1 MPDSSKPLIA
11 VIGATGNQG
20 GSVLRALQATGK
32 FRTRALTR
40 NPEHHEGIA
49 DEVVVADMDS
59 PETLAAAFEGAH
71 GVFVVTNFFQ
81 EGGADEFAQGSAA
94 VHAAKAAGVDHFVWS
109 TLPNVEEISGGKF
122 DVPHF
127 TNKARVDAVVSSVG
141 FAHYSFV
148 ILPFL
153 FQNLLKDM
161 KPQPQQDGST
171 GWTLPIDPMVRGIHA
186 GDVNELGPL
195 VAGAFANPDI
205 AGSGQYLPLVG
216 QFLSFG
222 DIVSTLNEQGHDYS
236 FNQVAPE
243 VFGTFFPGAPEFA
256 AMLGYFQAHTYL
268 GSDRAE
274 EIALARKVAGRDPTD
289 FATWARLNLPV
300 QSAEAGNVA
309 RELANAR

>member
-1 MPDSSKPLIA
+1 MSDQNRPLIA

-20 GSVLRALQATGK
+20 GSVLRALQADGK

-40 NPEHHEGIA
+40 DPQHHSGLA
-49 DEVVVADMDS
+49 DEVVAADMDR
-59 PETLAAAFEGAH
+59 PETLATAFADAH
-71 GVFVVTNFFQ
+71 GVFVVTNPYQ

-94 VHAAKAAGVDHFVWS
+94 VHAAKAAGVEHFVWS
-109 TLPNVEEISGGKF
+109 TLPNVEAISGGKF

-127 TNKARVDAVVSSVG
+127 TNKAKVDAVVTEAG
-141 FAHYSFV
+141 FAHHSFV

-161 KPQPQQDGST
+161 APQPQQDGST
-171 GWTLPIDPMVRGIHA
+171 GWALPIDPTVRGIHA

-195 VAGAFANPDI
+195 VVGAFANPEI
-205 AGSGQYLPLVG
+205 AGNGQYLPLVG

-222 DIVSTLNEQGHDYS
+222 DMVAALNAQGHKYS
-236 FNQVAPE
+236 FTQVAPE
-243 VFGTFFPGAPEFA
+243 VFATFFPGAEEFA

-268 GSDRAE
+268 GSDRSA

-289 FATWARLNLPV
+289 FATWARENMPV
-300 QSAEAGNVA
+300 KAPEAVTA
-309 RELANAR
+309 KKELADAR